1 MPRHIRKAAVVALA
15 ALLLGTQAVAALG
28 GIGGGDGITRSTIDP
43 ALHSERTLHAIEG
56 RVELADA
63 ALERARARIEAL
75 GGQIATLETE
85 IHAASASRTADQRRL
100 VRGTEA
106 ARERIV
112 TWQPTGRPTLL
123 ELSEPLEVVAAALH
137 SGDERRGALYAEIGD
152 LSARG
157 AEVEG
162 FRAEIGAIAFELG
175 GLRGELAT
183 DAALATRSGWIGGG
197 GAGRLLDRVR
207 GLAGRVDSATTTLRQ
222 DEARIL
228 SLSIDLQEE
237 RDAIRDDIQ
246 GAREAED
253 ALIAGLVYAEGTI
266 RTLVASMLGDSPWGP
281 FADGV
286 FGVCPVDMPNAYTDN
301 WLAPR
306 YGGGFHL
313 HQGIDIFAAEGT
325 PIRAPFPG
333 TAVAVPNEL
342 GGLAVSVYGAEGYVY
357 NAHLSEYGLLGE
369 VETGDVIG
377 YVGSTG
383 NASGPH
389 DHFEWHPAGGDA
401 VNPFEALNAACRS
414 V

>member
-28 GIGGGDGITRSTIDP
+28 GSGDGGSVTRSTIDP
-43 ALHSERTLHAIEG
+43 ALHSERTLRALEG
-56 RVELADA
+56 RVELADT
-63 ALERARARIEAL
+63 ALARARASIEAL
-75 GGQIATLETE
+75 DGKIATLETE
-85 IHAASASRTADQRRL
+85 IRAASAARTADQRRL

-112 TWQPTGRPTLL
+112 TWQPTQRPTLL

-137 SGDERRGALYAEIGD
+137 SGDERRGALFAETGD
-152 LSARG
+152 LSARAARVQG
-157 AEVEG
+157 V
-162 FRAEIGAIAFELG
+162 RAEIGAIAFELG
-175 GLRGELAT
+175 GLREELAT
-183 DAALATRSGWIGGG
+183 DAALATRSGWIGAD
-197 GAGRLLDRVR
+197 AGRLLDRIR
-207 GLAGRVDSATTTLRQ
+207 GLAGRVGLATTTLRQ

-253 ALIAGLVYAEGTI
+253 ALIAGLVYAEVTI

-281 FADGV
+281 FEDGV
-286 FGVCPVDMPNAYTDN
+286 FEVCPVDMPNAYTDN

-333 TAVAVPNEL
+333 TAVAAPNEL

-389 DHFEWHPAGGDA
+389 DHFEWHPGGGDA
-401 VNPFEALNAACRS
+401 INPFEALNSACRP